1 MAISKDEKNARRR
14 EARAKAKVVGPVD
27 RIIDLLEKGAA
38 ETPKT
43 TALPELDAFF
53 TPTPKA
59 EVKVK
64 ADDLDMPEFLNRQD
78 PVNEAKAAEARA
90 KRDAELREAAATK
103 KAETPKVAGEPGPK
117 ILEDLLNKPFKDAA
131 KKLSSRAKFLGAGT
145 DTGKRPILTLV
156 GGSKKAPAEK
166 KAEAPKTPK
175 AKKAATPD
183 GYKGHRFGS
192 RKGDI
197 HKVFDDKGVD
207 KAREFGLKAGI
218 KASSL
223 AIWFKGWGK
232 PAPVATKKKG

>member
-14 EARAKAKVVGPVD
+14 EARAKAKVVGEPIAV
-27 RIIDLLEKGAA
+27 

-59 EVKVK
+59 EVKAK
-64 ADDLDMPEFLNRQD
+64 GDDLDLPEFLNRQD
-78 PVNEAKAAEARA
+78 PVNEAKAAEART
-90 KRDAELREAAATK
+90 KRGAELREAAATK
-103 KAETPKVAGEPGPK
+103 KAEVKVEVKAETPKVAGERGPK

-131 KKLSSRAKFLGAGT
+131 K
-145 DTGKRPILTLV
+145 KRPILTLV